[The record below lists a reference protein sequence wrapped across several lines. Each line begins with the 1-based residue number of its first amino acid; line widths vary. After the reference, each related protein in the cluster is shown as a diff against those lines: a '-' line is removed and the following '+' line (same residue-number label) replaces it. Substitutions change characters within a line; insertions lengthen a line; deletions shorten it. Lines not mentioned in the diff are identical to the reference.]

1 MLHLIPFCRCAWSTA
16 TQNSTTQRPELSFS
30 CRFIFTLFIVFFP
43 CNQETCNLLIE
54 GARRFL
60 DPSSIFQIEVILLNR
75 QQLTHVFNQV
85 EEGLDKVKISIR
97 NLKEF
102 KTCFQ
107 VDFQWSLIYDLYC
120 SGVQDC
126 PAIILHRPRQACTL
140 LGVSG
145 NLSKTLSKSNFPQEP
160 LVFKRYD
167 SFLDRLGTMM
177 EFFSTAVQVDSAFIS
192 QTNFFQSFLN
202 WRKLRLEESGA
213 KH

>member
-1 MLHLIPFCRCAWSTA
+1 MFFNDSCLRLNSCFTPLLNLTCASPYSILQMCLVYSNSEFYNTTA
-16 TQNSTTQRPELSFS
+16 RIIILMQVHIYTFHSVL
-30 CRFIFTLFIVFFP
+30 P

-120 SGVQDC
+120 PGVQDR
-126 PAIILHRPRQACTL
+126 PAIILHRPRQARTL

-177 EFFSTAVQVDSAFIS
+177 EFFSTAVQVDSAFS
-192 QTNFFQSFLN
+192 S
-202 WRKLRLEESGA
+202 
-213 KH
+213 H